1 MRMFR
6 RQVQQIDDILQMVLR
21 EQGLETP
28 LLQKRLIDQW
38 ETVTGNVVAKYTEE
52 IFIKNQTLLVK
63 ITNPALRQDL
73 TMMRQQ
79 LVKRLNESVG
89 AFVIV
94 DVKFY

>member
-1 MRMFR
+1 MFR

-38 ETVTGNVVAKYTEE
+38 ETVTGNIVARYTEE
-52 IFIKNQTLLVK
+52 KYIKNQTLFVK

-89 AFVIV
+89 ALVII
-94 DVKFY
+94 DIKFY

>member
-1 MRMFR
+1 MFR

-38 ETVTGNVVAKYTEE
+38 ETVTGNIVARYSEEKY
-52 IFIKNQTLLVK
+52 IKNQTLFVK

-94 DVKFY
+94 DIKFY